1 MYMFSIIVAYA
12 LHGRAIGKD
21 NQLLWDLPEDLKYF
35 RKVTQGKVVIMGRKT
50 YESIPEK
57 FRPLPNRKTF
67 ILTRDPDYNV
77 VHPDVKVFTDVEK
90 CLMVAKLASEEV
102 MIAGG
107 EQIYKL
113 LLPYA
118 DRIYATIVCGSYDEA
133 DAYFPKLSQDEWGKT
148 HDEDFGSEQLEL
160 FYSRVVFE
168 KRKGAPK
175 DAFID

>member
-1 MYMFSIIVAYA
+1 MFSIIVAYA

-21 NQLLWDLPEDLKYF
+21 DKLLWDLPEDLKHF
-35 RKVTQGKVVIMGRKT
+35 RKMTEGKVVVMGRKT

-57 FRPLPNRKTF
+57 FRPLPKRKTF
-67 ILTRDPDYNV
+67 ILTRDPNYTVDHPNV
-77 VHPDVKVFTDVEK
+77 QVFTDVEK
-90 CLMVAKLASEEV
+90 CLMMAKLSSPEV

-118 DRIYATIVCGSYDEA
+118 DRIYATIVCGRYDEA
-133 DAYFPKLSQDEWGKT
+133 DSYFPKLSREEWGKT
-148 HDEDFGSEQLEL
+148 WDEEFGNEQLEL

-168 KRKGAPK
+168 KRKGTPK